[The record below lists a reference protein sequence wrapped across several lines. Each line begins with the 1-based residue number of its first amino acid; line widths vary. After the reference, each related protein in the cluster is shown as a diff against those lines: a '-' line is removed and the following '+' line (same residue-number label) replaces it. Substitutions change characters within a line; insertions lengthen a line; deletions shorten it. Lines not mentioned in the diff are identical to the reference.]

1 MEYSDYD
8 LIKGIKDGDGD
19 ALELLVRRWYP
30 RIFGYVQKTLGNEQD
45 AYDITQEIFLSVVQ
59 NIKAIYPWS
68 RFKSWIFT
76 IAHNKCLDFLRL
88 QRPIEIKDIQDIEIP
103 DPSPLPD
110 DLIESSLTVEQAL
123 NLLSTPQRESV
134 VLHYMYQFTAKE
146 IARMTHTP
154 LPTVK
159 SRITSAKRLLS
170 KFFREGFS

>member
-8 LIKGIKDGDGD
+8 LIRGIKSGDGD

-88 QRPIEIKDIQDIEIP
+88 RRPLDATDICDVDIP
-103 DPSPLPD
+103 
-110 DLIESSLTVEQAL
+110 
-123 NLLSTPQRESV
+123 
-134 VLHYMYQFTAKE
+134 F
-146 IARMTHTP
+146 AR
-154 LPTVK
+154 
-159 SRITSAKRLLS
+159 
-170 KFFREGFS
+170 

>member
-8 LIKGIKDGDGD
+8 LIRGIKSGDAD

-45 AYDITQEIFLSVVQ
+45 AYDITQEIFLSVIQ
-59 NIKAIYPWS
+59 NIKAIYPWN

-88 QRPIEIKDIQDIEIP
+88 RRPIEATDIFDADIP
-103 DPSPLPD
+103 DLSPLPD
-110 DLIESSLTVEQAL
+110 DLIENSLIVESAL
-123 NLLSTPQRESV
+123 NMLSTPQRETV

-146 IARMTHTP
+146 IAHMTHTP

-170 KFFREGFS
+170 KFLREDFS

>member
-8 LIKGIKDGDGD
+8 LIRGIKSGDGD

-88 QRPIEIKDIQDIEIP
+88 RQPLDATDICDVDIP

-110 DLIESSLTVEQAL
+110 DLIESSLIVESAL
-123 NLLSTPQRESV
+123 NMLSTPQRETV

-146 IARMTHTP
+146 IAHMTHTP

-159 SRITSAKRLLS
+159 SRITSVKRLLS
-170 KFFREGFS
+170 KFLQEDSS

>member
-1 MEYSDYD
+1 M
-8 LIKGIKDGDGD
+8 
-19 ALELLVRRWYP
+19 
-30 RIFGYVQKTLGNEQD
+30 
-45 AYDITQEIFLSVVQ
+45 
-59 NIKAIYPWS
+59 
-68 RFKSWIFT
+68 
-76 IAHNKCLDFLRL
+76 
-88 QRPIEIKDIQDIEIP
+88 EIP

-123 NLLSTPQRESV
+123 NLLSTPQRETV

>member
-8 LIKGIKDGDGD
+8 LIRGIKSGDAD

-45 AYDITQEIFLSVVQ
+45 AYDITQEIFLSVIQ

-88 QRPIEIKDIQDIEIP
+88 RRPVAATDIFDADIP

-110 DLIESSLTVEQAL
+110 DLIESSLSVESAL
-123 NLLSTPQRESV
+123 SMLSTPQRETV

-146 IARMTHTP
+146 IAHMTHTP

-170 KFFREGFS
+170 KFLREDFS

>member
-8 LIKGIKDGDGD
+8 LIQGIKSGDAD

-45 AYDITQEIFLSVVQ
+45 TYDITQEIFLSVIQ
-59 NIKAIYPWS
+59 NIKAIYPWN

-76 IAHNKCLDFLRL
+76 IAHNKCLDFLRFR
-88 QRPIEIKDIQDIEIP
+88 RPVEATDICDADIP

-110 DLIESSLTVEQAL
+110 DLIESSLTVESAL
-123 NLLSTPQRESV
+123 NMLSTPQRETV

-146 IARMTHTP
+146 IAHMTHTP

-159 SRITSAKRLLS
+159 SRIASAKRLLS
-170 KFFREGFS
+170 KFLREDFS

>member
-8 LIKGIKDGDGD
+8 LIRGIKSGDGD

-76 IAHNKCLDFLRL
+76 IAHNKCLGFLRL
-88 QRPIEIKDIQDIEIP
+88 RRPLDATDICDVDIP

-110 DLIESSLTVEQAL
+110 DLIESSLTVESAL
-123 NLLSTPQRESV
+123 NMLSTPQRETV
-134 VLHYMYQFTAKE
+134 VLHYMYRFTAKE
-146 IARMTHTP
+146 IAHMTHTP

-170 KFFREGFS
+170 KFLREDSS

>member
-8 LIKGIKDGDGD
+8 LIRGIKSGDAD

-45 AYDITQEIFLSVVQ
+45 AYDITQEIFLSVIQ

-88 QRPIEIKDIQDIEIP
+88 QRPVEAIEIFDADIP

-110 DLIESSLTVEQAL
+110 DLIESALTVESAL
-123 NLLSTPQRESV
+123 SMLSTPQRETV

-146 IARMTHTP
+146 IAHMTHTP

-170 KFFREGFS
+170 KFLREDFS